1 METVFSMGMMLVQIR
16 QTRMNLQMDVRV
28 GNEIPIL
35 MGLQM
40 QLTNVLR
47 LLQMNSP
54 IKLDALIVKVREVC
68 LQMKMILPSHN
79 GL

>member
-16 QTRMNLQMDVRV
+16 QARKNLQQDDRV
-28 GNEIPIL
+28 DNEIPIL

-68 LQMKMILPSHN
+68 LQMKMILP
-79 GL
+79 